1 MSDPGWSGG
10 SRQVTPPPESP
21 VYDWVPTHA
30 LRRAVTMVCLLL
42 VVGVVAGRVDVVVIA
57 LPFAIGTA
65 WALRRR
71 PTALPAAAVRLADAA
86 VPEGDDVGVTISVGN
101 PEGAGGVAY
110 DIATVRVSTSPWLR
124 LEGGRR
130 TYVAPVPP
138 GQVADI
144 GLAGP
149 MLRWGRHRVGQVV
162 AQAAACDAL
171 LWSRPVAAGP
181 LWLRAYPATHHFD
194 ADDAMPRAAGLTGA
208 HRSRRPGDGGELAGV
223 RLFAPGDRLRRIDWR
238 VSLRTR
244 QLHVASTLS
253 DRDAEV
259 VLLLDVLS
267 EAGVSGGVRGSASV
281 LDVTV
286 RAAAGIARH
295 YLHRGDRVSLVE
307 YTARMRRL
315 RPASGRRQYL
325 AALEWL
331 LDVAPPMAG
340 FEPNDRMFGAHVL
353 SPDALVVVL
362 TPLLDLTA
370 AETLAGLARA
380 GRFLVA
386 VDTLPF
392 QLTPPRSGDWSEV
405 AFRLWRL
412 ERDNTI
418 EQLREH
424 GIPVVPWQGA
434 GSLDVVLRD
443 VSRMAVANRGVPR

>member
-1 MSDPGWSGG
+1 MSEALAGG
-10 SRQVTPPPESP
+10 SSQVAPSP
-21 VYDWVPTHA
+21 DSPAYDWVPTHA

-42 VVGVVAGRVDVVVIA
+42 VVGVVAGRVDLVVVA
-57 LPFAIGTA
+57 LPFAVGTA

-71 PTALPAAAVRLADAA
+71 PTALPTTAVRLADAA

-101 PEGAGGVAY
+101 PEAAGGVAY
-110 DIATVRVSTSPWLR
+110 DLATVQLTTSRWVKLR
-124 LEGGRR
+124 AGQRP
-130 TYVAPVPP
+130 YVTAVPP
-138 GQVADI
+138 GQVADVA
-144 GLAGP
+144 LAGP
-149 MLRWGRHRVGQVV
+149 VLRWGRHHVGKVV
-162 AQAAACDAL
+162 ARAAACDGL
-171 LWSRPVAAGP
+171 LWSRPVTAGP

-194 ADDAMPRAAGLTGA
+194 ADDAMPRAAGLIGA

-223 RLFAPGDRLRRIDWR
+223 RLFGPGDRLRRIDWR
-238 VSLRTR
+238 ISLRTR

-267 EAGVSGGVRGSASV
+267 EAGRSGGIRGSASV

-307 YTARMRRL
+307 YTARTRRL

-331 LDVAPPMAG
+331 LDVTPPEAG
-340 FEPNDRMFGAHVL
+340 FEPNDRMFGAHIL
-353 SPDALVVVL
+353 PPDALVVVL

-392 QLTPPRSGDWSEV
+392 RLTVPRSTDWSES

-443 VSRMAVANRGVPR
+443 VSRMAVATRGVPR